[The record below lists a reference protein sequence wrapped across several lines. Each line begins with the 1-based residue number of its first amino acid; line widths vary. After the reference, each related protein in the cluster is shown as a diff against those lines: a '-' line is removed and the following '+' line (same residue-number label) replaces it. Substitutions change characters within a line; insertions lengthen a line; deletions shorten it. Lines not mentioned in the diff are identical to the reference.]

1 MESSIVKR
9 SVTLDGHRTSVSLE
23 EAFWKALR
31 EIAVHQHVTAS
42 HLIEIINANR
52 KQGNLSSAIRL
63 FVLELYQDQID
74 HVALR
79 PPDPSKPSVKR
90 RRTVG
95 LGARTA
101 ARPVKRRRGRKRP
114 SSQGAVPPRL
124 R

>member
-31 EIAVHQHVTAS
+31 AIALHQHVTTP

-79 PPDPSKPSVKR
+79 PPEPSKPSVRR
-90 RRTVG
+90 RRTGG
-95 LGARTA
+95 LRARAA
-101 ARPVKRRRGRKRP
+101 ARPAKRRRGRLPKF
-114 SSQGAVPPRL
+114 A
-124 R
+124 

>member
-1 MESSIVKR
+1 
-9 SVTLDGHRTSVSLE
+9 VSLE

-31 EIAVHQHVTAS
+31 AIALHQHVTTP

-79 PPDPSKPSVKR
+79 PPEPSKPSVRR
-90 RRTVG
+90 RRTGG
-95 LGARTA
+95 LTLLSLLAAGIGVSTA
-101 ARPVKRRRGRKRP
+101 KKRKKRE
-114 SSQGAVPPRL
+114 SSQGRSAEKPA
-124 R
+124 

>member
-1 MESSIVKR
+1 MKSSIVKR

-23 EAFWKALR
+23 EAFLKALR
-31 EIAVHQHVTAS
+31 EVALHQHVTAT

-52 KQGNLSSAIRL
+52 NQGNLSSAIRL

-95 LGARTA
+95 LGARA
-101 ARPVKRRRGRKRP
+101 ATRPVKRRRGR
-114 SSQGAVPPRL
+114 
-124 R
+124 